1 MDECVRTYLE
11 DMESEKAVLWSS
23 HKNLALEYMRR
34 RVTELGKKEVK
45 VTHTDWSLGQF
56 EYVSGGI
63 MSSVIPQDSSWFTLT
78 TYGAG
83 SGKVLGQSFMK
94 RASAEERK
102 YGSERKEGRERRKAY
117 KEDIRLLT
125 DTDGAL
131 DFFEYCTQMV
141 LRNFQEAGYY
151 EAKTECVKD
160 ALCTGVGFLAV
171 EEDIGKSKV
180 WYQCLSPLECCWRP
194 SRDGRVDSFGRRWKM
209 TAYDIVRHFEG
220 KRIPDEVMKCI
231 REGNAGR
238 IFEVCEV
245 IVPRGV
251 LFGSDMRKV
260 EFGKPSD
267 PYMFAIWLSE
277 GNEYIQTG
285 SMERM
290 PVTCMVYE
298 HDGRNQY
305 GRGMVENAINSI
317 VDLDELEKER
327 QVIRGRTAFPP
338 VAVHPSY
345 ARNVNLSRNAVNV
358 IPDMA
363 NVPVPIQFPDTYTEY
378 ANDVEMK
385 KQEVRQLLF
394 VDVFQTLLASNDS
407 RRTATEVTMRKSES
421 AQLMQQAIG
430 NMERVTCTEVMQTL
444 ALLMRQGKIAK
455 PSDEV
460 LALVPYV
467 TMVFSSSFI
476 QMKNSYWMAEGNVA
490 FLNYIVQLAG
500 VFPDI
505 LDIVDMDVETQM
517 IAVAYG
523 QSQYAIRE
531 KSEVEQ
537 IRKNKAEMAQA
548 QLQMQQEQQASEI
561 NRNNAQ
567 AQAQMQMQANG
578 GRLA

>member
-11 DMESEKAVLWSS
+11 GMESEKAVLWSS
-23 HKNLALEYMRR
+23 DKNRALEYMKR
-34 RVTELGKKEVK
+34 RVTELRKKEVK

-78 TYGAG
+78 TFGAG
-83 SGKVLGQSFMK
+83 SGKALAHSYMK
-94 RASAEERK
+94 RASSEERNN
-102 YGSERKEGRERRKAY
+102 GLQRKENKERRKAY

-141 LRNFQEAGYY
+141 LRNFQETGYY
-151 EAKTECVKD
+151 DAKTEVVKD

-171 EEDIGKSKV
+171 EEDIGKDRV
-180 WYQCLSPLECCWRP
+180 WYQCLSPLECSYRP
-194 SRDGRVDSFGRRWKM
+194 TKDGRVDSFGRRWRM
-209 TAYDIVRHFEG
+209 SAYDIVRHFEG
-220 KRIPDEVMKCI
+220 KRIPSVVTDAV
-231 REGNAGR
+231 RNGNQSR
-238 IFEVCEV
+238 QFEVCEI
-245 IVPRGV
+245 IVPKGV
-251 LFGSDMRKV
+251 LFDRNMHEVR
-260 EFGKPSD
+260 FGKESD

-285 SMERM
+285 SMDRM

-305 GRGMVENAINSI
+305 GRGMVENAINCI

-338 VAVHPSY
+338 VAVHSSY
-345 ARNVNLSRNAVNV
+345 SRNVNFSRNAINV
-358 IPDMA
+358 VPDMA

-407 RRTATEVTMRKSES
+407 RKTATEITMRKSES

-460 LALVPYV
+460 MKLIPYA

-490 FLNYIVQLAG
+490 FVNYVAQMAQ
-500 VFPDI
+500 VCPDM
-505 LDIVDMDVETQM
+505 LDIVDMDIETQM

-531 KSEVEQ
+531 KSEVEA
-537 IRKNKAEMAQA
+537 IRKQKAELAAAQM
-548 QLQMQQEQQASEI
+548 QMQQQQMASEI

-567 AQAQMQMQANG
+567 AQQNAGGMQSQA
-578 GRLA
+578 